1 MSRIRNPARRAR
13 LVGVTAGGLALLC
26 TGAALAVS
34 VLLPPGGSLPTPSTT
49 AATEP
54 TLSGVVIHDA
64 LVPFKIATPDGHV
77 LCSGNLQ
84 DRVVRSN
91 KTHRL
96 DFYYR
101 IRDTQGTGAIGR
113 IATLGF
119 GGLPLRVGFR
129 TDGLGTVPPRPA
141 ARSAAPGA
149 VVSFTFIDPPV
160 SCAQHQ
166 ESRFIL
172 IRTPATTFTP
182 GGKTEI
188 IATTGPAVSVPTV
201 MP

>member
-1 MSRIRNPARRAR
+1 MSRIRNPGRCAR
-13 LVGVTAGGLALLC
+13 LVGVTAGGLALVC

-64 LVPFKIATPDGHV
+64 LVPFKIATPDGQV

-149 VVSFTFIDPPV
+149 VVAFTFSDPPV

-172 IRTPATTFTP
+172 IGTPATTFTS

-188 IATTGPAVSVPTV
+188 IATTGAAVSVPTV

>member
-1 MSRIRNPARRAR
+1 MSRIWNLARRAR

-54 TLSGVVIHDA
+54 TLSGFVIHDA
-64 LVPFKIATPDGHV
+64 LVPFKITTPDGHV

-91 KTHRL
+91 KTQRL

-129 TDGLGTVPPRPA
+129 TDGLGTVPPRLA

-149 VVSFTFIDPPV
+149 VVTFTFSDPPV

-172 IRTPATTFTP
+172 IRTPATTFTS

>member
-1 MSRIRNPARRAR
+1 MSRIRNLARRAG
-13 LVGVTAGGLALLC
+13 LVSATAGGLALLC
-26 TGAALAVS
+26 TGAAMAVS

-54 TLSGVVIHDA
+54 TLNGVVIHDA
-64 LVPFKIATPDGHV
+64 LVPFKIVTPDGTV

-84 DRVVRSN
+84 DRVVKSK
-91 KTHRL
+91 KTQRL

-101 IRDTQGTGAIGR
+101 IRDTQGTGAVGR

-119 GGLPLRVGFR
+119 GGLALRVAYR
-129 TDGLGTVPPRPA
+129 TDGLGTVPPRLA

-149 VVSFTFIDPPV
+149 MVTFTFSDPPV

-182 GGKTEI
+182 SGKTEI
-188 IATTGPAVSVPTV
+188 FASTGPAVSVPTV